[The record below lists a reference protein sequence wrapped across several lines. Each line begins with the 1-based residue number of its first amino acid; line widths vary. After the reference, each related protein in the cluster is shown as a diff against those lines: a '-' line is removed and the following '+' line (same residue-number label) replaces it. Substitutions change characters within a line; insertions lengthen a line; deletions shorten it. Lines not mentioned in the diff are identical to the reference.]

1 MLTLGL
7 FISSKLAQANTNK
20 LTPMSVKTPSPP
32 YVRSLKQWVRSGF
45 VLLFCLPVA
54 NASQIQAPLTPIAAS
69 KPSNLPPSD
78 AKAADKKTSAKPIA
92 ANKPEWAELTAEQK
106 IALKPLFANWRF
118 LGETSKRK
126 WIALS
131 VNFQM
136 MAPAEQTK
144 LHARMN
150 EWVAL
155 SQQERTQAR
164 LNFAQSKQLPQSHKA
179 ATWEAYQALSQEEKA
194 KLARVGKDKKTTPP
208 VAMKNNQTPKLSAS
222 PVKIQALKVNPP
234 QMTANLVLD
243 SHTLL
248 LRSQT
253 PEDLSSKN

>member
-1 MLTLGL
+1 
-7 FISSKLAQANTNK
+7 
-20 LTPMSVKTPSPP
+20 MSVKTHLSCD
-32 YVRSLKQWVRSGF
+32 VRALKKWVWSGF
-45 VLLFCLPVA
+45 VLLFCLPAA
-54 NASQIQAPLTPIAAS
+54 NASQIQAPVTPLTVS
-69 KPSNLPPSD
+69 KSLNLPPSD
-78 AKAADKKTSAKPIA
+78 VKEADKKNSAKPIA
-92 ANKPEWAELTAEQK
+92 VNKPEWAELTAEQK
-106 IALKPLFANWRF
+106 IALKPLFINWRF

-131 VNFQM
+131 INFQM
-136 MAPAEQTK
+136 MAPAEQIK

-194 KLARVGKDKKTTPP
+194 KLLRVGKDKKITPP

-222 PVKIQALKVNPP
+222 PVKIQALKVTPP

-253 PEDLSSKN
+253 IEDVSSKN

>member
-32 YVRSLKQWVRSGF
+32 YVRSLKKWVRSGF

-106 IALKPLFANWRF
+106 TALGSFDKMNVIAFKVNDKNKDSYDAESAKVSQILKEEQYQELMKVGSGKDAASVSYVGDEDHIGEFVLFAKKKENGFAVVRILGKDMNPNNILTMLSVLKSSKIDMDQLKPL
-118 LGETSKRK
+118 
-126 WIALS
+126 
-131 VNFQM
+131 
-136 MAPAEQTK
+136 
-144 LHARMN
+144 
-150 EWVAL
+150 
-155 SQQERTQAR
+155 QELVQ
-164 LNFAQSKQLPQSHKA
+164 P
-179 ATWEAYQALSQEEKA
+179 
-194 KLARVGKDKKTTPP
+194 DKKI
-208 VAMKNNQTPKLSAS
+208 KG
-222 PVKIQALKVNPP
+222 
-234 QMTANLVLD
+234 
-243 SHTLL
+243 
-248 LRSQT
+248 
-253 PEDLSSKN
+253 